1 MKLDLEKQTYFEI
14 KKISN
19 IKNYNYEL
27 DEVKINET
35 DITTNL
41 FIELFYFDQDGRLV
55 NKKLAIPIEI
65 FSETSVSNP
74 KIVVKELK
82 FEVIEGQ
89 GVTAN
94 FKLELNYEKK
104 DGASPIPALIQP
116 EVPKNME
123 KSIIC
128 ARGNNNET
136 DFLNLFVEDEG
147 HYSIKCLRVKDEA
160 ELKAISEKYQVTLD
174 DLYKGY
180 DASSGYV
187 LFNARSKSNC

>member
-27 DEVKINET
+27 DEVKINDT
-35 DITTNL
+35 DITSNL
-41 FIELFYFDQDGRLV
+41 FIELFYFDQDGKLI
-55 NKKLAIPIEI
+55 NKKLVIPIEI
-65 FSETSVSNP
+65 FSESSVYNP

-116 EVPKNME
+116 EVPEIKE
-123 KSIIC
+123 KAIVRTRS
-128 ARGNNNET
+128 NNNEN
-136 DFLNLFVEDEG
+136 DFLDLFKNEEG
-147 HYSIKCLRVKDEA
+147 HYSVKCLRVKDEA
-160 ELKAISEKYQVTLD
+160 QLKVISEKYQILLD

-180 DASSGYV
+180 DASLGYV
-187 LFNARSKSNC
+187 LFNARSKSN

>member
-27 DEVKINET
+27 DEVKINDT
-35 DITTNL
+35 DITANL
-41 FIELFYFDQDGRLV
+41 FIELFYFDQDGKLI
-55 NKKLAIPIEI
+55 NQKLAIPIEI
-65 FSETSVSNP
+65 FSESSVSNP

-116 EVPKNME
+116 EVPEIKE
-123 KSIIC
+123 KAIVRT
-128 ARGNNNET
+128 RGNNNEN
-136 DFLNLFVEDEG
+136 DFLDLFKNEEG
-147 HYSIKCLRVKDEA
+147 HYSVKCLRVKDEA
-160 ELKAISEKYQVTLD
+160 QLKVISEKYQIMLD

-180 DASSGYV
+180 DASLGYV
-187 LFNARSKSNC
+187 LFNARSKSN

>member
-27 DEVKINET
+27 DEVKINDT

-41 FIELFYFDQDGRLV
+41 FIELFYFDQDGKMI
-55 NKKLAIPIEI
+55 NKKLSIPIEI
-65 FSETSVSNP
+65 FSESSVYNP

-116 EVPKNME
+116 EVPEIKE
-123 KSIIC
+123 KAIVRT
-128 ARGNNNET
+128 RGNNNEN
-136 DFLNLFVEDEG
+136 DFLDLFKNEEG
-147 HYSIKCLRVKDEA
+147 HYSVKCLRVKDEA
-160 ELKAISEKYQVTLD
+160 QLKAISEKYQIMLD

-180 DASSGYV
+180 DASLGYV
-187 LFNARSKSNC
+187 LFNARSKSN

>member
-19 IKNYNYEL
+19 IKKYNYEL
-27 DEVKINET
+27 DEVKLNET
-35 DITTNL
+35 DITSNL
-41 FIELFYFDQDGRLV
+41 FIELFYFDQDG
-55 NKKLAIPIEI
+55 KMASEKLTIPIEI
-65 FSETSVSNP
+65 FTEASVYNP
-74 KIVVKELK
+74 EIVVKELK

-104 DGASPIPALIQP
+104 DGASIIPALIQP
-116 EVPKNME
+116 EVPKIEE
-123 KSIIC
+123 KSIIK
-128 ARGNNNET
+128 ARGNNSEA
-136 DFLNLFVEDEG
+136 DFLNLFMNEEG
-147 HYSIKCLRVKDEA
+147 HYSVKCLRVKDEA
-160 ELKAISEKYQVTLD
+160 DLKNISEKYQIMLD

-180 DASSGYV
+180 DESCGYV

>member
-27 DEVKINET
+27 DEVKINDT
-35 DITTNL
+35 DITSNL
-41 FIELFYFDQDGRLV
+41 FIELFYFDQDGKLI
-55 NKKLAIPIEI
+55 NKKLVIPIEI
-65 FSETSVSNP
+65 FSESSVYNP

-116 EVPKNME
+116 EVPEIKE
-123 KSIIC
+123 KAIVRT
-128 ARGNNNET
+128 RGNNNEN
-136 DFLNLFVEDEG
+136 DFLDLFKNEEG
-147 HYSIKCLRVKDEA
+147 HYSVKCLRVKDEA
-160 ELKAISEKYQVTLD
+160 QLKVISEKYQILLD

-180 DASSGYV
+180 DASLGYV
-187 LFNARSKSNC
+187 LFNARSKSN

>member
-27 DEVKINET
+27 DEVKINDT

-41 FIELFYFDQDGRLV
+41 FIELFYFDQDGKMI
-55 NKKLAIPIEI
+55 NKKLSIPIEI
-65 FSETSVSNP
+65 FSESSVYNP

-116 EVPKNME
+116 EVPEFKE
-123 KSIIC
+123 KAIVRT
-128 ARGNNNET
+128 RGNNNEN
-136 DFLNLFVEDEG
+136 DFLDLFKNEEG
-147 HYSIKCLRVKDEA
+147 HYSVKCLRVKDEA
-160 ELKAISEKYQVTLD
+160 QLKAISEKYQIMLD

-180 DASSGYV
+180 DASLGYV
-187 LFNARSKSNC
+187 LFNARSKSN

>member
-27 DEVKINET
+27 DEVKINDT

-41 FIELFYFDQDGRLV
+41 FIELFYFDQDGKMI
-55 NKKLAIPIEI
+55 NKKLSIPIEI
-65 FSETSVSNP
+65 FSESSGYNP

-116 EVPKNME
+116 EVPEIKE
-123 KSIIC
+123 KAIVRT
-128 ARGNNNET
+128 RGNNNEN
-136 DFLNLFVEDEG
+136 DFLDLFKNEEG
-147 HYSIKCLRVKDEA
+147 HYSVKCLRVKDESQ
-160 ELKAISEKYQVTLD
+160 LKAISEKYQIMLD

-180 DASSGYV
+180 DASLGYV
-187 LFNARSKSNC
+187 LFNARSKSN

>member
-27 DEVKINET
+27 DEVKTNDT

-41 FIELFYFDQDGRLV
+41 FIELFYFDQDGKMI
-55 NKKLAIPIEI
+55 NKKLSIPIEI
-65 FSETSVSNP
+65 FSESSVYNP

-116 EVPKNME
+116 EVPEIKE
-123 KSIIC
+123 KAIVRT
-128 ARGNNNET
+128 RGNNNEN
-136 DFLNLFVEDEG
+136 DFLDLFKNEEG
-147 HYSIKCLRVKDEA
+147 HYSVKCLRVKDEA
-160 ELKAISEKYQVTLD
+160 QLKAISEKYQIMLD

-180 DASSGYV
+180 DASLGYV
-187 LFNARSKSNC
+187 LFNARSKSN